1 MEAGN
6 RGLCWIVTCNCVIM
20 IEIQTIAGS
29 WIRCLLTRGDL
40 ILVLFNRLIWLF
52 FNFLVILYFV
62 RCDTCKFHL
71 CCQFCSPRLVET
83 FTIHFHLFTLVK
95 SVHFADSLFWGLP
108 WAKVKRWQWS
118 SLIKNIFGSNSL
130 NLNLRNGQGEKVEQ
144 SYLRLCHATL
154 SRNLQP
160 RVAERSKSYML
171 PYASFG

>member
-95 SVHFADSLFWGLP
+95 RVVSTVMSGPLFARFRMVDYVLSLYDC
-108 WAKVKRWQWS
+108 
-118 SLIKNIFGSNSL
+118 SLAPLTVSIQLLF
-130 NLNLRNGQGEKVEQ
+130 V
-144 SYLRLCHATL
+144 
-154 SRNLQP
+154 
-160 RVAERSKSYML
+160 
-171 PYASFG
+171 